1 MNVFDAITTR
11 KSVREYL
18 DKPVEKQK
26 LLKVLEA
33 AHLAPSAGNRQEWRI
48 IVVTDASLRKEL
60 ASKATRHRLIG
71 EAPVILACCAAD
83 TDHVMPCGLKS
94 FAIDVAIA
102 IDHMTLVAVEEG
114 LGTCWIGGFDQD
126 VVKRILNIPDD
137 VQVVELLPLGYPV
150 DGSAIAKNRMALDE
164 IVKYEKW

>member
-1 MNVFDAITTR
+1 MNVFDAITKR
-11 KSVREYL
+11 KSVRAYL
-18 DKPVEKQK
+18 DKPVEKEK

-48 IVVTDASLRKEL
+48 VVVTDAALRKKL
-60 ASKATRHRLIG
+60 ASEATRHSFIG
-71 EAPVILACCAAD
+71 EAPIILACCAAD

-102 IDHMTLVAVEEG
+102 IDHMTLAAVEEG
-114 LGTCWIGGFDQD
+114 LGTCWIGGFDQS
-126 VVKRILNIPDD
+126 VVKKTLGIPDE

-150 DGSAIAKNRMALDE
+150 DESAVTKNRMALDE
-164 IVKYEKW
+164 IVKYERW